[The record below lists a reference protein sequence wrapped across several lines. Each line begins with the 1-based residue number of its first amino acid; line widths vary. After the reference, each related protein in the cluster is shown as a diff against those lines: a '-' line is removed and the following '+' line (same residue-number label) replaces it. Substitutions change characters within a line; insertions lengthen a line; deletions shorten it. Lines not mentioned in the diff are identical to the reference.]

1 MPVIQRAEHPAE
13 DIEKLTFA
21 GLVCDFRPVGL
32 IPLFP
37 VDMPQVKKR
46 ISVVERLPQEF
57 KIPFRVSNGHGTVGL
72 DLVAPLSLT
81 SVGKGR
87 GSGRESGR
95 QLCDELGAGKLDS
108 VNFQG
113 VPADKA
119 QQAGYGLWWLD
130 AARTALE

>member
-13 DIEKLTFA
+13 DIEEPTLA
-21 GLVCDFRPVGL
+21 GVFCDFWPVGL
-32 IPLFP
+32 ILPFP
-37 VDMPQVKKR
+37 VHMPQFEKR
-46 ISVVERLPQEF
+46 ISFVERIPQEF
-57 KIPFRVSNGHGTVGL
+57 EIPFRVSNGHGAVTLNVA
-72 DLVAPLSLT
+72 APLSPFQWRDL
-81 SVGKGR
+81 

-95 QLCDELGAGKLDS
+95 QLCDKLGAGKLDS

-130 AARTALE
+130 AARTAQE